1 MGGSQA
7 HVGERREPGVEL
19 NRLLERIQVLLP
31 LIRGWNPDVLVAVN
45 SDGLVLAGILN
56 QYLEREVRFLL
67 VTDKDNV
74 PAVVKDTCGR
84 LGKKRVLLV
93 AGRFSSEPVRDLVEE
108 RIRLKQPLSMVRMVG
123 VGKGVEY
130 SCFPEFPPH
139 TLLPWEY
146 NEVG

>member
-1 MGGSQA
+1 MERSQA
-7 HVGERREPGVEL
+7 HYGEGQQPGVEL

-67 VTDKDNV
+67 VVEKDGV
-74 PAVVKDTCGR
+74 PEVIKDTCGR

-93 AGRFSSEPVRDLVEE
+93 AGRFSTEPSRDLVEE
-108 RIRLKQPLSMVRMVG
+108 RIRLKQPLSVVRMVG

-130 SCFPEFPPH
+130 SCFPEFPSH
-139 TLLPWEY
+139 TPLPWEY
-146 NEVG
+146 HEIG